1 MRTAIT
7 SGTSTEPGVGSA
19 RSPELNAHHIEDAME
34 KRLRTPLISGHAL
47 HERSHSIPLNTPVRW
62 HEIVGI
68 CGTCGL
74 FSVEEL
80 VAEMGAA
87 VLCVIARIANK
98 HTDRNTDGLH
108 PELDLQAA
116 AGQPPRRI
124 CR

>member
-1 MRTAIT
+1 
-7 SGTSTEPGVGSA
+7 
-19 RSPELNAHHIEDAME
+19 ME

-87 VLCVIARIANK
+87 VLCVIARIG
-98 HTDRNTDGLH
+98 RNTDGSH
-108 PELDLQAA
+108 PELELEAA
-116 AGQPPRRI
+116 AGQPPRRA

>member
-1 MRTAIT
+1 
-7 SGTSTEPGVGSA
+7 
-19 RSPELNAHHIEDAME
+19 ME

-98 HTDRNTDGLH
+98 HTGRNTDGSH
-108 PELDLQAA
+108 PELELEAA
-116 AGQPPRRI
+116 AGQPPRRA

>member
-1 MRTAIT
+1 
-7 SGTSTEPGVGSA
+7 
-19 RSPELNAHHIEDAME
+19 ME
-34 KRLRTPLISGHAL
+34 KCLRTPLISRHAS
-47 HERSHSIPLNTPVRW
+47 HERSHPIPLNTPVRW

-68 CGTCGL
+68 CGPCGL